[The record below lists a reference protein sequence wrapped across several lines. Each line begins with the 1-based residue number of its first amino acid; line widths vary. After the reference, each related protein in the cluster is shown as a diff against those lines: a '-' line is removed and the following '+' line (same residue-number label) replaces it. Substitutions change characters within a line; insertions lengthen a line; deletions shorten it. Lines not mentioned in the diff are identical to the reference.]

1 MSKETVKKIPSV
13 LAFSATIAP
22 SYGSMYGT
30 VWEKRQN
37 KEYATPLKLQE
48 KTVRGVIGNRDP
60 KDKDICNANPKTID
74 SCSLNVGQDTLI
86 VKYTVKFTPNFL
98 KPECCSDLDF
108 LSQLMNIVDS
118 FRKND
123 GCKEL
128 ARRYATNILNG
139 RTLWRNSIADE
150 IEVEIGTNISK
161 EKIVANA
168 YDLNIRDFNKNSP
181 ALDTLTKILSDFFN
195 GKEENK
201 YLMLDVNIYAKIGYS
216 QTVYPSQEFVNDK
229 NKGKEVGKKGKFLY
243 SVNEIAALHSQKIGN
258 AIRKIDTWYPECES
272 LDIGPISVEAY
283 GSVTTISKAFR
294 DPKSKKDFFTLFD
307 KFALGEKLEPED
319 ELYVMAMLI
328 RGGVFGKKENKK
340 GEE

>member
-13 LAFSATIAP
+13 LSFSATIAP

-30 VWEKRQN
+30 TWEKRKS
-37 KEYATPLKLQE
+37 KEYATPLTLQE

-60 KDKDICNANPKTID
+60 KDKDICAANIQRED
-74 SCSLNVGQDTLI
+74 SCSLGIGQDTLI
-86 VKYTVKFTPNFL
+86 VKYTVKFIPNFL
-98 KPECCSDLDF
+98 RPECCSDLDF

-128 ARRYATNILNG
+128 AKRYATNILNR

-161 EKIVANA
+161 EKIISNA
-168 YDLNIRDFNKNSP
+168 YDLNRRDFNKNSP
-181 ALDTLTKILSDFFN
+181 ALDTLTKMLSDFFIGKN
-195 GKEENK
+195 GSQ
-201 YLMLDVNIYAKIGYS
+201 YLMLDVNIYAKIGCG
-216 QTVYPSQEFVNDK
+216 QTVYPSQEFVGG
-229 NKGKEVGKKGKFLY
+229 KGKDKDSKSKVLY
-243 SVNEIAALHSQKIGN
+243 SVNDVAALHSQKIGN
-258 AIRKIDTWYPECES
+258 AIRTIDTWYPECDE
-272 LDIGPISVEAY
+272 LDIGPISVESY
-283 GSVTTISKAFR
+283 GSMTTISKAFR
-294 DPKSKKDFFTLFD
+294 DPESKKDFFTLFD
-307 KFALGEKLEPED
+307 KFALGQKIETED

-328 RGGVFGKKENKK
+328 RGGLFGKKKK

>member
-13 LAFSATIAP
+13 LSFSATIAP
-22 SYGSMYGT
+22 SYGLMYGT

-60 KDKDICNANPKTID
+60 KDKDICNANPQTID

-128 ARRYATNILNG
+128 AKRYATNILNR

-161 EKIVANA
+161 EKIISNA
-168 YDLNIRDFNKNSP
+168 YDLNRRDFNKNSP
-181 ALDTLTKILSDFFN
+181 ALDTLTKMLSDFFIGKN
-195 GKEENK
+195 GSQ
-201 YLMLDVNIYAKIGYS
+201 YLMLDVNIYAKIGCG
-216 QTVYPSQEFVNDK
+216 QTVYPSQEFVGGSKSKDK
-229 NKGKEVGKKGKFLY
+229 DSKGKVLY
-243 SVNEIAALHSQKIGN
+243 SVNDVAALHSQKIGN
-258 AIRKIDTWYPECES
+258 AIRTIDTWYPECDE
-272 LDIGPISVEAY
+272 LDIGPISVESY
-283 GSVTTISKAFR
+283 GSMTTISKAFR
-294 DPKSKKDFFTLFD
+294 DPESKKDFFTLFD
-307 KFALGEKLEPED
+307 KFALGQKIETED

-328 RGGVFGKKENKK
+328 RGGLFGKKKK